1 MDSAQGAVSFAAP
14 TATNPTSLHPRELL
28 SEHLESSSKSLAF
41 RVYLLLSIKA
51 KQSGWHSS
59 EVLNTYQGDARRAQQ
74 GYVF

>member
-1 MDSAQGAVSFAAP
+1 MWILHKARSALQPQRQQIPPHFI
-14 TATNPTSLHPRELL
+14 HELL
-28 SEHLESSSKSLAF
+28 SEHLESSSKSPAF

-59 EVLNTYQGDARRAQQ
+59 EVLNTYQGDARRAQL